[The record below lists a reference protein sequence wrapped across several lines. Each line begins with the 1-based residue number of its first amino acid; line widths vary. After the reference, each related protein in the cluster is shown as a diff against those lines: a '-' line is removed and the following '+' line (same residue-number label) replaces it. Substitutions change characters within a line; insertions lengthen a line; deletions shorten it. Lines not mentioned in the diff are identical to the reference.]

1 MWAYI
6 VSQLPEDA
14 YPGVESDEVVK
25 LFRQGQCPFDQVLL
39 RYCNLIKKLSVS
51 KGIKGY
57 DHDDMFQEY
66 SQKLYNCC
74 YSWAPDKSSFVTYF
88 TNAAINHWKRL
99 LRTSMTEAARINM
112 EELISLDQAMEDDEG
127 SERKIAEPY
136 VEMEMPAELL
146 LMGIDLTEQ
155 ERRYCRLIL
164 ADYRNTDI
172 SQMEGVSRTR
182 VSNVLRGIGRKLL
195 EMGEDLRG

>member
-14 YPGVESDEVVK
+14 YPGISSDEVVK
-25 LFRQGQCPFDQVLL
+25 EFRQGYCPFDQVLL
-39 RYCNLIKKLSVS
+39 RYCNQIKALSVS
-51 KGIKGY
+51 KGVKGY

-74 YSWAPDKSSFVTYF
+74 YTWDPEKSSFITYF

-99 LRTSMTEAARINM
+99 LRTAMTDACKIHM
-112 EELISLDQAMEDDEG
+112 ESIESLDQAMEDDEG
-127 SERKIAEPY
+127 SERKMNEPA
-136 VEMEMPAELL
+136 VEMELPAELL
-146 LMGIDLTEQ
+146 LMGIDLTDQ
-155 ERRYCRLIL
+155 ELRYCRLIL

-172 SQMEGVSRTR
+172 SRMEGVSRTR